1 MAEGQ
6 KHTKRNVLIVV
17 GVIVAIIVVI
27 IAGVMIWITRG
38 LSTYQKMVI
47 GNVDLSKVAD
57 GTYQGTFKGGRF
69 SNTLRVTVKDHKITR
84 IAIVKDEEFA
94 RSKVSGEL
102 FDKVVAAQSL
112 KVDTVTGAT
121 VSSKAYLKALEN
133 ALNKSQ

>member
-17 GVIVAIIVVI
+17 GVIVGIIVIV

-38 LSTYQKMVI
+38 LSTYEKMVI
-47 GNVDLSKVAD
+47 GNVDLSKVPD

-69 SNTLRVTVKDHKITR
+69 SNTLKVTVKDHKITR
-84 IAIVKDEEFA
+84 ITIVKDEQFG

-102 FDKVVAAQSL
+102 FDRVVAAQSL
-112 KVDTVTGAT
+112 KVDTVSGAT

-133 ALNKSQ
+133 ALNKAQ

>member
-57 GTYQGTFKGGRF
+57 GTYQG
-69 SNTLRVTVKDHKITR
+69 L
-84 IAIVKDEEFA
+84 
-94 RSKVSGEL
+94 
-102 FDKVVAAQSL
+102 SL
-112 KVDTVTGAT
+112 IHI
-121 VSSKAYLKALEN
+121 
-133 ALNKSQ
+133 